1 MLEVFWTSSA
11 LRDRLKIFRYI
22 AEDNPKAAQKID
34 LLIEEKVKFLL
45 DFPLAA
51 KQSLIPNVYE
61 LVIHKNYK
69 IIYDLNA
76 TQLRILA
83 VVHSAQKIP

>member
-83 VVHSAQKIP
+83 VVHSAQKRP